1 MSAFVKVGAGVVGIV
16 GAAVGCYF
24 LKKSGNHVKVLKA
37 VKTAGTAVTD
47 TAVVATNA
55 VIDCGSA
62 AVEIGIAGA
71 ETVASTATA
80 GVEATGY
87 GLGRSAR
94 FVLDATN
101 KAGGSVSDNP
111 LSRGVRKGF
120 SAPDAE
126 IVSAPVQGNLAN
138 A

>member
-1 MSAFVKVGAGVVGIV
+1 MSAFVKVGFGVAGAAA
-16 GAAVGCYF
+16 AAVGCYF
-24 LKKSGNHVKVLKA
+24 LKKSGNHVKVVQAVSKA
-37 VKTAGTAVTD
+37 GSAVTD
-47 TAVVATNA
+47 VAVVATMA
-55 VIDCGSA
+55 TIDVGAS

-71 ETVASTATA
+71 NTVASTATA

-120 SAPDAE
+120 AAPDAE
-126 IVSAPVQGNLAN
+126 ITQGALAN

>member
-1 MSAFVKVGAGVVGIV
+1 MNAFVKISAGGAGAAA
-16 GAAVGCYF
+16 AAVGCYF

-37 VKTAGTAVTD
+37 VKTAGAAVTD
-47 TAVVATNA
+47 TAVVATGA
-55 VIDCGSA
+55 VVDVGSS
-62 AVEIGIAGA
+62 AVEVAIAGG
-71 ETVASTATA
+71 ETVVATA
-80 GVEATGY
+80 SDAVEATGY

-126 IVSAPVQGNLAN
+126 IVGNVATAN